1 MPSPPLALALT
12 VPLLAIPIFSA
23 SALTGRSQENQQG
36 ASQASNPV
44 RAKDQASP
52 AQPAPQEELQRA
64 LNEAGNDRAALV
76 RNLEV
81 FLKRYPDYPNRTG
94 IYRALVEAS
103 LQLKDDVR
111 AAEYSERMVAL
122 NPNDTSILLLAIEL
136 LERREDEAGLRRAV
150 SYSTRILNL
159 VEHVS
164 SSERSARVS
173 VEQWELQKKTDLAN
187 THFLRGDLYFKLR
200 DYDSARK
207 DLQTSYE
214 IFPTAGAAERLG
226 ETAELQKDLNTA
238 IQEYAR
244 AFALAEGKSG
254 NVSREEIRKKIGN
267 VWRLARGS
275 EDGLG
280 EYLLSTYDSVIRPS
294 SKKPA
299 PNEGAKQLSDFVVRK
314 APDGSPYLLKS
325 TKGRVVVLNF
335 WATWCGPCH
344 ALEPVFAHVA
354 ADFRD
359 FPDAL
364 FLSANCDEDETL
376 VAPYLQKDKLT
387 TEVVFADGLDRL
399 YSVDAFPTVV
409 VIDRE
414 GKIAFRTNGF
424 QADTFERDLSL
435 AVRRA
440 LDKTDT
446 AKRVAP

>member
-1 MPSPPLALALT
+1 
-12 VPLLAIPIFSA
+12 
-23 SALTGRSQENQQG
+23 
-36 ASQASNPV
+36 
-44 RAKDQASP
+44 
-52 AQPAPQEELQRA
+52 
-64 LNEAGNDRAALV
+64 
-76 RNLEV
+76 
-81 FLKRYPDYPNRTG
+81 
-94 IYRALVEAS
+94 
-103 LQLKDDVR
+103 
-111 AAEYSERMVAL
+111 
-122 NPNDTSILLLAIEL
+122 LLLAIEL

-214 IFPTAGAAERLG
+214 TFPTAGAAERLG

-267 VWRLARGS
+267 VWRLAHGS